1 MKKFIK
7 GVESCAEQL
16 ANLPTA
22 DQTIFSDLSRTTSA
36 PKKKRK
42 RAKKPAR
49 KQIQA
54 KKFFLTFPQC
64 DVEPQVAL
72 NNLIFKYPCTWA
84 IVSRETHQDGT
95 PHLHI
100 VVNLKQKLITRDPNI
115 WDFIVGK
122 HGNYQVAK
130 HILKVVK
137 YVTKDGNYVSH
148 LIDPPTWIKSHQTK
162 NGASFELVAKLMKE
176 GKSLEELDDL
186 HPGMI
191 AQNLSKLR
199 KYEQFLTSKKR
210 KLSSKQL
217 QKWNPIPIQNLDQ
230 DFRTLGIWLN
240 NNLHPGSPRHFKQ
253 KQLWLWGTTNLGK
266 TSLVMKLMN
275 YFRIYMIPMDVRH
288 LDDYED
294 DDYDLLVMD
303 EYKGQKSIT
312 WMNGFTQGG
321 HFPIHRR
328 YSGTIK
334 KKNLPIIVLSNYSVE
349 QAYSK
354 VNMYNPERLI
364 PLKTRFEIINVN
376 KFIDLKIK

>member
-1 MKKFIK
+1 MKK
-7 GVESCAEQL
+7 V
-16 ANLPTA
+16 
-22 DQTIFSDLSRTTSA
+22 
-36 PKKKRK
+36 KKKRK
-42 RAKKPAR
+42 RTAR

-64 DVEPQVAL
+64 NVEPTLAL
-72 NNLIFKYPCTWA
+72 NRLIFKHKCQWA
-84 IVSRETHQDGT
+84 VVSQENHLDGT

-100 VVNLKQKLITRDPNI
+100 VLNLKETLITRDPNI
-115 WDFIVGK
+115 WDFIAEK

-148 LIDPPTWIKSHQTK
+148 HIDVPTWIKSHQTK
-162 NGASFELVAKLMKE
+162 NGASFELVATLMKE

-191 AQNLSKLR
+191 ARNLVKLR
-199 KYEQFLTSKKR
+199 KYEQFLTSKRR
-210 KLSSKQL
+210 KIASKEL
-217 QKWNPIPIQNLDQ
+217 QQWKALDIGNLDL
-230 DFRTLGIWLN
+230 DFRILGIWMN

-253 KQLWLWGTTNLGK
+253 KQLWVWGNSNLGK
-266 TSLVMKLMN
+266 TSMIMKLMTF
-275 YFRIYMIPMDVRH
+275 FRTYMIPMDVRH

-303 EYKGQKSIT
+303 EFKGQKSIT

-328 YSGTIK
+328 YNGTIK
-334 KKNLPIIVLSNYSVE
+334 KKNLPVIVLSNYSIE
-349 QAYSK
+349 GAYEK
-354 VNMYNPERLI
+354 VNMYNPERLQS
-364 PLKTRFEIINVN
+364 LKNRFEVINVN